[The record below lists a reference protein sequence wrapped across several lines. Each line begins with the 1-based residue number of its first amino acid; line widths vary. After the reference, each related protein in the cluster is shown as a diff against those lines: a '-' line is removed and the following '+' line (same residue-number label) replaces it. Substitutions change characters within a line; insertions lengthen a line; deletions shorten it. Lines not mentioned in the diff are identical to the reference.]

1 MKICKDHI
9 RPSMW
14 SVLTFNAIR
23 KIAESKTVNIGQK
36 VATDQKELLSAAKPA
51 SVYHIFNLP

>member
-1 MKICKDHI
+1 
-9 RPSMW
+9 MW